1 MNIIKRIRDVIQRIL
16 GNRDPSDT
24 LQVTAV
30 GSLRVSGDKAIL
42 HLSSGM
48 AFEASL
54 QLDDAVSKFVVRVAH
69 LGGGGSDM
77 TLPVLDHR
85 FDLSDVVKARE
96 FYLETIQSWRQ
107 VISAAGTAKVGM
119 RSFLWPFAC
128 GAAVV
133 VALAFFFS
141 PGASSNQGAAAAAA
155 SMSLADTGAALAR
168 QQAQTSAAAPGAGAK
183 QQQAVLSDEEAK
195 KVASAGRVLVRE
207 GKKMLVAF
215 SDPNCPSCRDLD
227 MQASRFDGNTG
238 LTVIPVAYKEGSRDL
253 AASILC
259 STNPGKAW
267 ADYMQ
272 AGKRPGNGPCDKGL
286 ALVDANKVLFEQ
298 IGGTATPTLVA
309 PNGTLAAGAADTPV
323 LVAWVAGHSR

>member
-1 MNIIKRIRDVIQRIL
+1 MNIIKRIRDGIQRLL
-16 GNRDPSDT
+16 GNRNLSDT
-24 LQVTAV
+24 LQVSAV

-42 HLSSGM
+42 HMSSGM

-54 QLDDAVSKFVVRVAH
+54 QLDDADSKFVVRVAH
-69 LGGGGSDM
+69 LGGGSGM
-77 TLPVLDHR
+77 TLPALDHR
-85 FDLSDVVKARE
+85 YDLSDVVKARE

-107 VISAAGTAKVGM
+107 MISAAGAAKVGK
-119 RSFLWPFAC
+119 RSFLWPFAW

-133 VALAFFFS
+133 VALAFVFS

-155 SMSLADTGAALAR
+155 GLSLADTGAALAR
-168 QQAQTSAAAPGAGAK
+168 QQAQAAPAAAAAGAK
-183 QQQAVLSDEEAK
+183 PQQAVLSDEEAK
-195 KVASAGRVLVRE
+195 KVATAGRVLVRE

-227 MQASRFDGNTG
+227 LQASRFDGNTG
-238 LTVIPVAYKEGSRDL
+238 LTVIPVAYKDGSRDL

-259 STNPGKAW
+259 SANPGKAW

-272 AGKRPGNGPCDKGL
+272 AGTRPGNGPCDKGL
-286 ALVDANKVLFEQ
+286 AQVDANKVLFEQ